1 MDFIESGLKKSRFD
15 KYLFLFALVL
25 MTIGFFSVVSSTA
38 ILTYHPRIIKT
49 HAIAFIIGLLF
60 MLLFWIL
67 NYQIFNDQWKYVYA
81 FSLAIL
87 AGLFMF
93 GVIDKGSRSWY
104 RLPFFSIQP
113 SEFARIGLILTLS
126 SYLEKNFNR
135 MSEFFYLFLGLL
147 ITAPFMFLMLKQP
160 DFSGI
165 LITLPVIFAMF
176 YVAGAS
182 MFHVYVTLAYV
193 FVSSLFPLLWTAIV
207 LNPDLAD
214 NPFIS
219 AFFEL
224 ADLSWNTFFFI
235 VFVAVFSYIIWKVS
249 IYFKNVSGIY
259 FAGFAAIIIAGF
271 LTGIFIKKQIKSY
284 QYKRIEVFLS
294 PQKDP
299 KGAGYNLLQA
309 RIAIGS
315 GGLFGKGVF
324 SGTQTRLGFVP
335 ERHTDFILS
344 VVGEEMGFL
353 GILVVMTL
361 YAAILYRIKKIA
373 MLARD
378 NYGYFICVG
387 FFALFSS
394 YFLINFGMILGFLP
408 VAGVPLP
415 MLSYGGSNLVSVFI
429 ILGLLQSVYSRR
441 YSIT

>member
-1 MDFIESGLKKSRFD
+1 MITGSVLKKTRFD
-15 KYLFLFALVL
+15 WYLFAFALVL
-25 MTIGFFSVVSSTA
+25 IAIGTFAILSSTA
-38 ILTYHPRIIKT
+38 LLPAQTRIIRT
-49 HAIAFIIGLLF
+49 HFLALFVGLIF
-60 MLLFWIL
+60 MLLFWVI

-81 FSLAIL
+81 FSIIIL
-87 AGLFMF
+87 AGLFIF
-93 GVIDKGSRSWY
+93 GVVDKGSRSWY
-104 RLPFFSIQP
+104 RLPFFSLQP
-113 SEFARIGLILTLS
+113 SEFARIGLILSLS

-147 ITAPFMFLMLKQP
+147 ITVPFMFLMLKQP

-182 MFHVYVTLAYV
+182 SFHVYIILAYV
-193 FVSSLFPLLWTAIV
+193 FVSSLFPFLWTAIV

-214 NPFIS
+214 NMFIS

-224 ADLSWNTFFFI
+224 ADLGWNTFFFI
-235 VFVAVFSYIIWKVS
+235 IFVSAAAYLIWKITV
-249 IYFKNVSGIY
+249 YFKNIPGIY
-259 FAGFAAIIIAGF
+259 FAGFAVIIIAGF
-271 LTGIFIKKQIKSY
+271 LTGIFIKQQIKSY
-284 QYKRIEVFLS
+284 QYKRVEVFIS
-294 PQKDP
+294 PEKDP

-315 GGLFGKGVF
+315 GGFFGKGVF
-324 SGTQTRLGFVP
+324 SGTQARLGFVP

-344 VVGEEMGFL
+344 VIGEELGFI
-353 GILVVMTL
+353 GTFGTMSL
-361 YAAILYRIKKIA
+361 YALIIYRIRKIA
-373 MLARD
+373 ALARD

-387 FFALFSS
+387 FFALFFS

-415 MLSYGGSNLVSVFI
+415 MLSYGGSNLVSIFI
-429 ILGLLQSVYSRR
+429 ILGLIQSVYSRR

>member
-1 MDFIESGLKKSRFD
+1 MIVQNTLKKSRFD
-15 KYLFLFALVL
+15 WYLFSFVL
-25 MTIGFFSVVSSTA
+25 ILIVIGSAAIISSTTL
-38 ILTYHPRIIKT
+38 IPSQSRIIRT
-49 HAIAFIIGLLF
+49 HFIAFFIGIAF
-60 MLLFWIL
+60 MLFFWIL

-81 FSLAIL
+81 FSLIIL
-87 AGLFMF
+87 AGLLFF

-135 MSEFFYLFLGLL
+135 MSEFSYLLLGLL
-147 ITAPFMFLMLKQP
+147 ITFPFMFLLLKQP

-176 YVAGAS
+176 YVSGAS
-182 MFHVYVTLAYV
+182 SFHVYIIMAYV

-214 NPFIS
+214 NMFIS

-224 ADLSWNTFFFI
+224 ADLGWNTFFFVI
-235 VFVAVFSYIIWKVS
+235 FVSVFFYLAWRLLVN
-249 IYFKNVSGIY
+249 FKKISGIY
-259 FAGFAAIIIAGF
+259 FAGMAVIIIVGF
-271 LTGIFIKKQIKSY
+271 LTGIFIKQQIKSY
-284 QYKRIEVFLS
+284 QYKRVEVFLA
-294 PQKDP
+294 PEKDP
-299 KGAGYNLLQA
+299 RGAGYNLLQA

-315 GGLFGKGVF
+315 GGLLGKGIF
-324 SGTQTRLGFVP
+324 SGTQSRLGFVP

-344 VVGEEMGFL
+344 VIGEELGFMG
-353 GILVVMTL
+353 IMAVMAL
-361 YAAILYRIKKIA
+361 YALIIYRIRQIA
-373 MLARD
+373 RLARD
-378 NYGYFICVG
+378 NYGYFVCVG
-387 FFALFSS
+387 FFSLFFS
-394 YFLINFGMILGFLP
+394 YFIINFGMILGFLP

-415 MLSYGGSNLVSVFI
+415 MLSYGGSNMVSVFTI
-429 ILGLLQSVYSRR
+429 IGILQSIYSRR